1 MKIGILSDSHNEIEN
16 VKKAVS
22 VFESL
27 GIDTVIHCG
36 DVTIPRVLEVLKFFR
51 VFLAYGNMDIDKEML
66 SITLKK
72 ADKQNK
78 AGPFLDFEL
87 AGKRILVIHGDD
99 GYGLRM
105 AIKSGEY
112 DYVFTGHTHRV
123 RDEKVGNTR
132 VINPGALG
140 GAFYEPRSIAYLDLE
155 TDQLGR
161 YYLQ

>member
-1 MKIGILSDSHNEIEN
+1 
-16 VKKAVS
+16 
-22 VFESL
+22 
-27 GIDTVIHCG
+27 
-36 DVTIPRVLEVLKFFR
+36 
-51 VFLAYGNMDIDKEML
+51 ML

-78 AGPFLDFEL
+78 AGLFLDFEL

>member
-72 ADKQNK
+72 PDKQNK
-78 AGPFLDFEL
+78 VGPFLDFEL